1 MIRPSVVDLLIGCLT
16 EWHDI
21 KGLSVLP
28 VWFSDRLSVCA
39 VIQVHHV
46 GRQAKPP
53 KVKKRQGAI
62 TVTVESGSEHQ
73 EWCISFTPV
82 QVSFLCLCI
91 LEAHQRRT
99 KDTTYSINLWDP
111 GTAKKAHVTRH
122 VL

>member
-53 KVKKRQGAI
+53 KVKKRQGDYKPMNLFGISTRIWQDEGLRDDFVLAAQQDQRWI
-62 TVTVESGSEHQ
+62 NTHLWLEH
-73 EWCISFTPV
+73 
-82 QVSFLCLCI
+82 L
-91 LEAHQRRT
+91 
-99 KDTTYSINLWDP
+99 
-111 GTAKKAHVTRH
+111 
-122 VL
+122 